1 MGRGVAVGV
10 AVTVPIGLTEHT
22 KVITPTDTQPSGFRV
37 HVHTIGVVG
46 VVDEF
51 DWSVL
56 VEAEYKVG
64 GVPYYPLV
72 LPCEYIFNVPTIHT
86 LCGLVVDNSEDA
98 ALLVDSAVEVFA
110 GYARK
115 RKKGKELMI
124 VPVAYLIKCP
134 TAMAPINSLN
144 KFFLFT

>member
-1 MGRGVAVGV
+1 MRRGVAVGD
-10 AVTVPIGLTEHT
+10 APTIPIGVTEHT
-22 KVITPTDTQPSGFRV
+22 KVSTTTDTQPIGCRA
-37 HVHTIGVVG
+37 HVHTMGVVG

-64 GVPYYPLV
+64 GVPYYPLG

-98 ALLVDSAVEVFA
+98 ALLVDSAVEVCA
-110 GYARK
+110 GYVRGMK
-115 RKKGKELMI
+115 PCKNGNEK
-124 VPVAYLIKCP
+124 
-134 TAMAPINSLN
+134 
-144 KFFLFT
+144 

>member
-1 MGRGVAVGV
+1 MRRGVAVGV
-10 AVTVPIGLTEHT
+10 APTTPIVVIEHT
-22 KVITPTDTQPSGFRV
+22 KVSIITTDTQPMGCRV
-37 HVHTIGVVG
+37 HDHTIGVVG

-98 ALLVDSAVEVFA
+98 ALLVDSAV
-110 GYARK
+110 
-115 RKKGKELMI
+115 
-124 VPVAYLIKCP
+124 
-134 TAMAPINSLN
+134 
-144 KFFLFT
+144 

>member
-1 MGRGVAVGV
+1 MGVVSMRRGVAVGV
-10 AVTVPIGLTEHT
+10 AVTKPIGVTEHT
-22 KVITPTDTQPSGFRV
+22 KVVTTTDNQPMRCRV

-46 VVDEF
+46 VVDEI

-72 LPCEYIFNVPTIHT
+72 LLPCEHIFNVPTIHT

-98 ALLVDSAVEVFA
+98 ALLVDNAVEVC
-110 GYARK
+110 GRYVM
-115 RKKGKELMI
+115 GEGG
-124 VPVAYLIKCP
+124 
-134 TAMAPINSLN
+134 
-144 KFFLFT
+144 

>member
-1 MGRGVAVGV
+1 MRRGVAGGV
-10 AVTVPIGLTEHT
+10 ALTIPIGVMEHT
-22 KVITPTDTQPSGFRV
+22 KVNIHDQPIGCRV

-64 GVPYYPLV
+64 GVPYYPLA

-86 LCGLVVDNSEDA
+86 LCGLVVHNSEDA
-98 ALLVDSAVEVFA
+98 ALLVDSIVEVCG
-110 GYARK
+110 GYVRERK
-115 RKKGKELMI
+115 PCKNGNEK
-124 VPVAYLIKCP
+124 
-134 TAMAPINSLN
+134 
-144 KFFLFT
+144 